1 MDIKKKFDELQNL
14 DLGRLTIP
22 GWILILV
29 ALGVSITSGCTM
41 ASLTFS
47 VVQET
52 GQSRS
57 LIPAGVIFLVLLF
70 GIFYGGSWV
79 MKLCGI
85 PVLRDR

>member
-1 MDIKKKFDELQNL
+1 MDIKKSIQDLQNL

-29 ALGVSITSGCTM
+29 ALGVSGSSGCTL
-41 ASLTFS
+41 AYLAA
-47 VVQET
+47 VVADET

-57 LIPAGVIFLVLLF
+57 LIPAGVIFLVLLL